1 MLRRSFW
8 GRGRGGRGSAPSLAQ
23 RYRSRLQFAERQT
36 LAAIVDREL
45 LRLRSPAPARDSS
58 PAPSAD
64 FAVPVAAAGS
74 GNAPPS
80 LHSPLVRPPARTLR
94 PVAAPWAVAGGSRL
108 PPPPAAR
115 NAGCARRDS
124 AHPDTHWPA
133 RKLRSRPAAVSSPAG
148 PDACRAPVPRVLWLA
163 ANWPR

>member
-1 MLRRSFW
+1 MLRRSFGEGGAGEGAAPLPSPSALETPSVRGTPDA
-8 GRGRGGRGSAPSLAQ
+8 GRDSGSQ
-23 RYRSRLQFAERQT
+23 
-36 LAAIVDREL
+36 L
-45 LRLRSPAPARDSS
+45 LRLRSPAPARGSS

-80 LHSPLVRPPARTLR
+80 LHSPLVPPPARTLR
-94 PVAAPWAVAGGSRL
+94 PVAAPWAVARGSRL

-115 NAGCARRDS
+115 NAGWARRDS
-124 AHPDTHWPA
+124 APPDTHWPA

-163 ANWPR
+163 ANLPR